1 MVAFSLWLVKA
12 ISMRSR
18 NGIGRYELNPRPS
31 CAVVS
36 IEWYATGRPW
46 GSPKKSSTGV
56 EMLGSSRPS

>member
-1 MVAFSLWLVKA
+1 
-12 ISMRSR
+12 MRSR